1 MKVQLPESWR
11 DEGRTEDGGGGRM
24 GGVWFPDADERGH
37 SSLSEPGGRAGSVLP
52 GHGEENNWPPPSA
65 LLGFAFLLQ

>member
-1 MKVQLPESWR
+1 MG
-11 DEGRTEDGGGGRM
+11 GRGRM